1 MQQPHKEVVMGTYRR
16 HGKSTIADKVFLFSE
31 VTLLC
36 LSSLVA
42 SYFYNTLNPH
52 IPLDYR
58 LINAVLFA
66 AAVMLCALSVGLYD
80 QKLRENHGGIIKR
93 VMITLL
99 FSALLLE
106 GIIFNL
112 FPFLHISV
120 LYLAVSSV
128 LALLSLSGFRALFHY
143 HDITRISRRRVLVLG
158 AGERAS
164 IIERRMRRSVDKRF
178 FEIVG
183 FAHIEGDKSACI
195 PEEKLVSFDYQQNL
209 FQYAVDN
216 GIDQLVIACDERRNM
231 LPVEDL
237 FKCKS
242 RGIEVIEILD
252 FIERETGQIAVNLIY
267 PSWIIY
273 GNGLDLNQR
282 FKTNLDYK
290 LNLLLAVILL
300 AVTWPIMLLTALL
313 IYLEDGR
320 RTGTSVFYRQ
330 VRVGFDGKP
339 FYILKFRSMKP
350 DAEKNGARWASAD
363 DDRVTRVGKYIRKY
377 RIDEL
382 PQLMNVL
389 KGEMGFVGPR
399 PERPEFVNELVK
411 DIPYYSQRHNVK
423 PGLTGWAQLK
433 YPYGATAEDAQEK
446 LKFDL
451 YYIKHRSLLLDLMIL
466 VRTVEIVL
474 FGKGR

>member
-1 MQQPHKEVVMGTYRR
+1 MGTYRR
-16 HGKSTIADKVFLFSE
+16 HGKSTIADKLFLLSE
-31 VTLLC
+31 VSLLC
-36 LSSLVA
+36 LSSLLA
-42 SYFYNTLNPH
+42 SYLHNNLNPL

-58 LINAVLFA
+58 LINAALFA
-66 AAVMLCALSVGLYD
+66 ATVMLCALSVGLYD
-80 QKLRENHGGIIKR
+80 QKLRESHGGIIKR
-93 VMITLL
+93 VLITLL

-106 GIIFNL
+106 GIVFNL
-112 FPFLHISV
+112 FPFLHISA
-120 LYLAVSSV
+120 LYLAVASII
-128 LALLSLSGFRALFHY
+128 ALFSLTAFRALFHY
-143 HDITRISRRRVLVLG
+143 NDITRISRRRILVLG

-164 IIERRMRRSVDKRF
+164 IIERRMRRNVDKRF

-183 FAHIEGDKSACI
+183 FAHIDGDKSACI
-195 PEEKLVSFDYQQNL
+195 PAEKLITFDYKDNL
-209 FQYAVDN
+209 FQYVVDN

-231 LPVEDL
+231 LPVEHL

-290 LNLLLAVILL
+290 LNLVLAVLML

-320 RTGTSVFYRQ
+320 KTGASVFYRQ

-363 DDRVTRVGKYIRKY
+363 DDRVTRIGKYIRKY

-466 VRTVEIVL
+466 IRTVEIVL

>member
-1 MQQPHKEVVMGTYRR
+1 MGTYRR
-16 HGKSTIADKVFLFSE
+16 HGKSTIADKLFLLSE
-31 VTLLC
+31 VSLLC
-36 LSSLVA
+36 LSSLLA
-42 SYFYNTLNPH
+42 SYLYNNLNPH

-58 LINAVLFA
+58 LINASLFA
-66 AAVMLCALSVGLYD
+66 ATVMLCALSVGLYD
-80 QKLRENHGGIIKR
+80 QKLRESHGGIIKR
-93 VMITLL
+93 VLITLL

-106 GIIFNL
+106 GIVFNL
-112 FPFLHISV
+112 FPFLHISA
-120 LYLAVSSV
+120 LYLAVASIF
-128 LALLSLSGFRALFHY
+128 ALFSLTAFRALFHY
-143 HDITRISRRRVLVLG
+143 NDITRISRRRILVLG

-164 IIERRMRRSVDKRF
+164 IIERRMRRNVDKRF

-183 FAHIEGDKSACI
+183 FAHIDGDKSACI
-195 PEEKLVSFDYQQNL
+195 PAEKLITFDYKDNL
-209 FQYAVDN
+209 FQYVIDN

-290 LNLLLAVILL
+290 LNLVLAVLML

-320 RTGTSVFYRQ
+320 KTGASVFYRQ

-466 VRTVEIVL
+466 IRTVEIVL

>member
-1 MQQPHKEVVMGTYRR
+1 MGTYRR
-16 HGKSTIADKVFLFSE
+16 HGKSTIADKLFLISE

-36 LSSLVA
+36 LSSLIA
-42 SYFYNTLNPH
+42 SYLYNITLSSHPV
-52 IPLDYR
+52 IPLDSR
-58 LINAVLFA
+58 LINAALFA

-80 QKLRENHGGIIKR
+80 QKLRESHGGIFKR
-93 VMITLL
+93 VVITLL
-99 FSALLLE
+99 FSVMLLE

-112 FPFLHISV
+112 IPSLHISP
-120 LYLAVSSV
+120 LYLAVAS
-128 LALLSLSGFRALFHY
+128 LIAMLSLSGFRALFHY
-143 HDITRISRRRVLVLG
+143 HDITRISRRRILVLG

-164 IIERRMRRSVDKRF
+164 IIERRMRRNVDKRF

-183 FAHIEGDKSACI
+183 FAYIDGDKSASI
-195 PEEKLVSFDYQQNL
+195 PESKLVNFDYKENL
-209 FQYAVDN
+209 FQYVIDN

-231 LPVEDL
+231 LPVEHL

-242 RGIEVIEILD
+242 RGIDVIEILD

-267 PSWIIY
+267 PSWVIY

-290 LNLLLAVILL
+290 LNLVLALLLL
-300 AVTWPIMLLTALL
+300 LVTWPIMLVTALL

-320 RTGTSVFYRQ
+320 KTGASVFYRQ

-382 PQLMNVL
+382 PQLLNVL

-399 PERPEFVNELVK
+399 PERPEFVNELEK

-451 YYIKHRSLLLDLMIL
+451 YYIKHRSLLLDLTIL
-466 VRTVEIVL
+466 IRTVEVVL